1 MLVAKPLISILVTS
15 YNYRHYISG
24 AIDSA
29 LAQTYPN
36 FEVIVSDNCS
46 TDGTVE
52 MLHERYGNDPRVKIF
67 ENAEN
72 VGMIVNGNLA
82 YERSSG
88 DLVLWLSADDWLLPR
103 HLERLAA
110 MFERRPELDVVYSGS
125 YFSDEGGRVFG
136 IRALSGQFPV
146 DYIDARDELVEMLTT
161 TCPLCWPTALFRRTV
176 FDDVGLS
183 LVGGPLAGDWEL
195 QVRIALAGKRFAYL
209 ADPSTVV
216 RMHAAQATGDAYHR
230 TGANVV
236 DFVAVLELY
245 IDHPG
250 MIRMRG
256 RETTIANF
264 IGMLADHAVRLAG
277 TNPFS
282 PEDEARIAEMRRK
295 LTERGARYEPARV
308 REWKTSV
315 IIAAMGPPQIV
326 LRAIDSVAAQT
337 TGAWEIVVVDQGP
350 ITLENVLSAHP
361 AYAKMSYLRLPAM
374 LRSPGAIRNFGIRM
388 AKGELLAFLDED
400 DSFAIDHLESLIA
413 TIERTGAEIA
423 AASSRLIMERHS
435 PQLSQFETIANADV
449 FRSGTDPA
457 DINSIASALPL
468 GALLQY
474 RGAVER
480 AGRFNESL
488 PVLDDF
494 EYLMR
499 AERVA
504 PFAFSGQ
511 TTLAVHA
518 RFGLAGQA
526 LLARLPNYL
535 AVLESIYRAYPNP
548 ALDDRRALHREAVAN
563 ALTNINNVG
572 TNPQLLAEF
581 IATLAGRAVVPMAAA
596 R

>member
-1 MLVAKPLISILVTS
+1 MLVAKPLISVLITS
-15 YNYRHYISG
+15 YNYRHYITG

-46 TDGTVE
+46 SDGTVP
-52 MLHERYGNDPRVKIF
+52 MLRDRYGDDPRVKIF

-82 YERSSG
+82 FERSTG
-88 DLVLWLSADDWLLPR
+88 ALVLWLSADDLLLPR

-110 MFERRPELDVVYSGS
+110 MFERQPALDVVYSGS

-136 IRALSGQFPV
+136 IRSLSGQFPV

-161 TCPLCWPTALFRRTV
+161 TCPLCWPTALFRRNV

-195 QVRIALAGKRFAYL
+195 QVRVALAGKRFAYL

-216 RMHAAQATGDAYHR
+216 RIHAAQATGDAYHR

-236 DFVAVLELY
+236 DFVAILELY

-256 RETTIANF
+256 REAMIANF
-264 IGMLADHAVRLAG
+264 IGMLAENAVRLAG
-277 TNPFS
+277 SSPFS
-282 PEDEARIAEMRRK
+282 PEDEGRIADIRRR
-295 LTERGARYEPARV
+295 LLNRAERYEPARV

-315 IIAAMGPPQIV
+315 IVAAMGPPQSV
-326 LRAIDSVAAQT
+326 LRALDSVAAQT
-337 TGAWEIVVVDQGP
+337 IGAWEIVVVDQGP
-350 ITLENVLSAHP
+350 IPLENVLCAHP
-361 AYAKMSYLRLPAM
+361 AWERMSYLRLPSM

-388 AKGELLAFLDED
+388 ARGELLAFLDEG
-400 DSFAIDHLESLIA
+400 DSFAPGHLESLVA
-413 TIERTGAEIA
+413 TIERSGSEIA
-423 AASSRLIMERHS
+423 VASSRLLMERHT
-435 PQLSQFETIANADV
+435 PQLSLFETVANADV
-449 FRSGTDPA
+449 FRSGHDSD
-457 DINSIASALPL
+457 DIGSIAAALPL
-468 GALLQY
+468 SALLQY
-474 RGAVER
+474 RRAVEQ
-480 AGRFNESL
+480 AGRFNETL
-488 PVLDDF
+488 PVLDEF

-499 AERVA
+499 LERAA

-511 TTLAVHA
+511 TTLDVHV

-526 LLARLPNYL
+526 LGARLPNYL
-535 AVLESIYRAYPNP
+535 AVLDSVYRAYPN
-548 ALDDRRALHREAVAN
+548 ASLDERRARHRCAVERAIAN
-563 ALTNINNVG
+563 VNSVG
-572 TNPQLLAEF
+572 SSPQLLAEF
-581 IATLAGRAVVPMAAA
+581 VATLAGRAVVPMAAA